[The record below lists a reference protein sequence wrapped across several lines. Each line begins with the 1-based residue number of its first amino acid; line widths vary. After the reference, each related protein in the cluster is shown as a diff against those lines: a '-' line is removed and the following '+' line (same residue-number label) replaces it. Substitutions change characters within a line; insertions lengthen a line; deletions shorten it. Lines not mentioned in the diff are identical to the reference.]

1 MTNLNQITLIIP
13 AKEERHC
20 LTGVISELKKYKINK
35 IIVIPKNKKCTYINE
50 KKTKILNQDGYGYGN
65 ALKLGIKKTQT
76 KYFCIFNADGSF
88 RPDEIE
94 PMFLKL
100 KKQKLDFIF
109 ASRYKKKGKS
119 DDDTFLTTTGN
130 YFFTAIGRIF
140 FGTKITD
147 ILYTYVLG
155 KTNEFTNLNI
165 KSNDF
170 SFCVELAIKVQ
181 RKKMKYSC
189 TASHERKRLSGVKK
203 VNEFKDG
210 FKILFKMIYYFFK
223 K

>member
-88 RPDEIE
+88 NPTEILG
-94 PMFLKL
+94 MYSLL
-100 KKQKLDFIF
+100 KKEHGDIIF
-109 ASRYKKKGKS
+109 ASRYQGNAAS
-119 DDDTFLTTTGN
+119 DDDTIITRVGNFL
-130 YFFTAIGRIF
+130 
-140 FGTKITD
+140 
-147 ILYTYVLG
+147 
-155 KTNEFTNLNI
+155 
-165 KSNDF
+165 F
-170 SFCVELAIKVQ
+170 SF
-181 RKKMKYSC
+181 
-189 TASHERKRLSGVKK
+189 
-203 VNEFKDG
+203 F
-210 FKILFKMIYYFFK
+210 
-223 K
+223 